1 MITKWKLFNFKSINQ
16 SEPLEFGPL
25 TIFAG
30 ANSSGKST
38 LLQSLLLISQTLS
51 HRIRSRS
58 VVLNGALTR
67 LGQFD
72 DLKSNGGA
80 ANQIVVE
87 WECVPA
93 DESPL
98 MALDGPQ
105 SFGRRVVFYGRST
118 ERIRRVS
125 CELAFDCDPDS
136 PQRELYQLQ
145 PQLFSCRVAT
155 TAVDEE
161 NVDVKSWIEVRRASL
176 AGEDAGE
183 KMRRLSVEDAP
194 NEPVRQSLEL
204 DVSLDSDSV
213 SDIRV
218 DYPTAEP
225 VGCLVRHFL
234 PDTVALRINVT
245 EEEARAIVSTVCD
258 DSLRGARRRFGPD
271 RDILI
276 PEQALA
282 LLREVIGPELLGD
295 LFPPRQQ
302 TLLNELGEPAGTT
315 GMSLREW
322 SDRIR
327 RLPPSRRL
335 EIRQRIREQA
345 DLADRLLGLIR
356 GGKSDR
362 FEVIPYRPP
371 SNVLDGVMY
380 LDYFFSARVKY
391 LGPLRDEPKAL
402 YPLAPGVD
410 PTDVGLRGEY
420 TAAVLDLNKGQRIR
434 YIPTS
439 AFRGA
444 EVPVKPQVLVRTLEA
459 AMLDWLQYLGVAENV
474 QTKDRGKFGH
484 ELKVV
489 LPGRTQAHDL
499 THVGVGVS
507 QVLPI
512 LVMCLLAEPDT
523 TLIFEQPELHLHPR
537 VQTLLGDFFLSMS
550 LLGKQCILETH
561 SEYLINRLRFRAAAS
576 ADDEVSKKI
585 VMYFVEKP
593 ADTSVFRRVIVNE
606 YGAIADWPAGFFDQ
620 SQSEA
625 EAILKAA
632 TRKRQSRGGR
642 LPRAERHN

>member
-1 MITKWKLFNFKSINQ
+1 MIKRWKLFNFKSINHDD
-16 SEPLEFGPL
+16 PLEFGPL

-38 LLQSLLLISQTLS
+38 LLQSLLMVSQTLS
-51 HRIRSRS
+51 HRVRSRS

-72 DLKSNGGA
+72 DLKSNGGT
-80 ANQIVVE
+80 ANQIVVQ
-87 WECVPA
+87 WECVPRG
-93 DESPL
+93 ESPL

-105 SFGRRVVFYGRST
+105 SLGRRVVFYGRST
-118 ERIRRVS
+118 DRLRRVS
-125 CELAFDCDPDS
+125 CELAFDSNPDS

-155 TAVDEE
+155 SALDEE
-161 NVDVKSWIEVRRASL
+161 NVDVNTWIEVRRASIT
-176 AGEDAGE
+176 GDDAGE
-183 KMRRLSVEDAP
+183 KMRRISVEDAP

-204 DVSLDSDSV
+204 DVSLDADSLA
-213 SDIRV
+213 DIHD

-225 VGCLVRHFL
+225 VGCMVRHFL
-234 PDTVALRINVT
+234 PDAVALRINVA

-258 DSLRGARRRFGPD
+258 DSPRGPRRRYGSD
-271 RDILI
+271 REILV
-276 PEQALA
+276 PEQALE
-282 LLREVIGPELLGD
+282 LLREAIGADLAELL
-295 LFPPRQQ
+295 LPSQR
-302 TLLNELGEPAGTT
+302 TLLDEPEDTGTT
-315 GMSLREW
+315 GGVSLRAWTE
-322 SDRIR
+322 RVRHLPLPR
-327 RLPPSRRL
+327 RS
-335 EIRQRIREQA
+335 EVRQRLREQA
-345 DLADRLLGLIR
+345 DLAERLLAVIR
-356 GGKSDR
+356 SERPDR
-362 FEVIPYRPP
+362 FEVVSYRPP

-380 LDYFFSARVKY
+380 LDYVFTTRVKY

-402 YPLAPGVD
+402 YPLAPGAD
-410 PTDVGLRGEY
+410 PSDVGLRGEY
-420 TAAVLDLNKGQRIR
+420 TAAVLDLHKNQKIR

-444 EVPVKPQVLVRTLEA
+444 EVPAKAQVLVRTLEA

-489 LPGRTQAHDL
+489 LPGRTHAHDL

-523 TLIFEQPELHLHPR
+523 TMIFEQPELHLHPK

-550 LLGKQCILETH
+550 LLGKQCVLETH

-576 ADDEVSKKI
+576 TSDEIAENI

-593 ADTSVFRRVIVNE
+593 ADKSVFRRVIVNE
-606 YGAIADWPAGFFDQ
+606 YGAITDWPEGFFDQ
-620 SQSEA
+620 SQNEA
-625 EAILKAA
+625 EGILKAA
-632 TRKRQSRGGR
+632 TRKRQARSGR
-642 LPRAERHN
+642 LPRAERHD